1 MRISKVCVL
10 CLLGLFLTGSLP
22 VWAEPGIWD
31 SLFKVRK
38 VEPEKK
44 PAQDNRSLREG
55 EVSKDLVVAQRLSR
69 AFSSVVEK
77 AAPAVVF
84 IEIEKT
90 VIRKSPSP
98 HPFPFGPFPFDFFGE
113 DFLRRFFPQLPRKFK
128 QRGAGSGFIVS
139 SDGLIFTN
147 NHVIEGADRVT
158 VKLADGRTFKA
169 EIVGRDPQ
177 SDVAVLRVKAKNLPT
192 IPLGDSDK
200 IEVGEWV
207 IAIGNP
213 FGLSHTVTVGVVSAK
228 GRSGLGITDYEDF
241 IQTDAAINPGNSGGP
256 LLNLRGEVIGMNTAI
271 FSRSGGYMGI
281 GFAIPINIVKLV
293 TEQLV
298 KQGQVIRGWLGV
310 VIQDLTPAL
319 AEEFGLRKAE
329 GALVAEV
336 VQNSPAARAGLKQ
349 GDIIVEY
356 NGKPVKNAS
365 ELRTFVGLTRPG
377 TKVRMGVVRENRKIE
392 LEVTIGKYPEK
403 FKVSTAAPEFEEL
416 LGELGFKVEE
426 LTPEVAQELGYEV
439 REGVIISA
447 VAPGSSAAMADLHP
461 GLLIEEVNRKPVKS
475 LTDFYEALALSKKT
489 GRVLLLVR
497 DQRFRRF
504 VVLSLR

>member
-1 MRISKVCVL
+1 MRVFKGCALLVV
-10 CLLGLFLTGSLP
+10 CLLLIGSLP
-22 VWAEPGIWD
+22 AWADPGVWD
-31 SLFKVRK
+31 SLFKVTK
-38 VEPEKK
+38 VTPQKSPTK
-44 PAQDNRSLREG
+44 GVS
-55 EVSKDLVVAQRLSR
+55 SKDMAVAQSLSR
-69 AFSSVVEK
+69 AFAAVVEK

-84 IEIEKT
+84 IEVEKT
-90 VIRKSPSP
+90 VIRKSPWP
-98 HPFPFGPFPFDFFGE
+98 HPFPFGPFPFDFFGD
-113 DFLRRFFPQLPRKFK
+113 DFMRRFFPQLPQKFK

-147 NHVIEGADRVT
+147 NHVVEGADKVT

-169 EIVGRDPQ
+169 KIVGRDPQ
-177 SDVAVLRVKAKNLPT
+177 SDVAVLKVKAKNLPT
-192 IPLGDSDK
+192 VPLGDSDK

-271 FSRSGGYMGI
+271 FTRSGGYMGI

-293 TEQLV
+293 AQQLV
-298 KQGQVIRGWLGV
+298 KQGKVIRGWLGV

-319 AEEFGLRKAE
+319 AEEFGLKKSE

-336 VQNSPAARAGLKQ
+336 LKNSPADKAGLKQ
-349 GDIIVEY
+349 GDVIVKY
-356 NGKPVKNAS
+356 NGKSIKNAS

-377 TKVRMGVVRENRKIE
+377 TRVNLEVIREGKP
-392 LEVTIGKYPEK
+392 LVLKVTIGEYPKEARISSASPEISDLLEK
-403 FKVSTAAPEFEEL
+403 
-416 LGELGFKVEE
+416 LGFKVEA
-426 LTPEVAQELGYEV
+426 LTPEIAKELGYAV
-439 REGVIISA
+439 RHGVIISA
-447 VAPGSSAAMADLHP
+447 VAPGSPAAMADLRP

-475 LTDFYEALALSKKT
+475 LSDFYEALALSKET